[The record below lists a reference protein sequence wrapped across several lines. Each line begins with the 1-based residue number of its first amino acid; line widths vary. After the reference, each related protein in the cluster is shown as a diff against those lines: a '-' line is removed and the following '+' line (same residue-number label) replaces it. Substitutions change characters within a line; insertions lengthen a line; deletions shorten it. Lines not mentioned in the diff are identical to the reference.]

1 MLVFGP
7 VPSRRLGRSVGI
19 NNIPPKNCTYSC
31 VYCQVGRTTGMSVT
45 RRSFHRPAEI
55 LEAVEEKLRQTE
67 AVGAAVDYLTVVPD
81 GEPTL
86 DINLGM
92 LLDGLQ
98 RFGIPTAAISNSSLV
113 WNRDVREA
121 LSKADWV
128 SLKVD
133 STRESTWRAVD
144 RPHGELSLDR
154 ILEGILEFSECFSG
168 ELVTETMLV
177 AGLNSSPDELEVTG
191 EFLARADPDTAYISV
206 PTRPP
211 AEDWVM
217 APSAAEINTAYHIL
231 SGYLKQV
238 RYMIH
243 YEGEDFTRTGDPVS
257 DLLSIL
263 SVHPM
268 REKAVLKFLS
278 EEEDP
283 EAILSMLTDKGLMER
298 VRYENEIYCLR
309 RFPERPSA
317 SGNL

>member
-67 AVGAAVDYLTVVPD
+67 AAGAAVDYLTVVPD

-86 DINLGM
+86 DINLGK
-92 LLDGLQ
+92 LLKDLQ
-98 RFGIPTAAISNSSLV
+98 RFGIPTAVISNSSLI
-113 WNRDVREA
+113 WDMDVRKA
-121 LSKADWV
+121 LSMADWV

-133 STRESTWRAVD
+133 SVRESTWRAVD
-144 RPHGELSLDR
+144 RPHGELALDR
-154 ILEGILEFSECFSG
+154 ILEGILEFSGSFSG

-177 AGLNSSPDELEVTG
+177 AGLNSSPDELEATG
-191 EFLARADPDTAYISV
+191 GFLGRADPDTAYISV

-217 APSAAEINTAYHIL
+217 PPSAVELNTAYHIL
-231 SGYLKQV
+231 ERYLKQV

-243 YEGEDFTRTGDPVS
+243 YEGEDFTSTGEPVS

-283 EAILSMLTDKGLMER
+283 KVVLSMLTEKGLVER
-298 VRYENEIYCLR
+298 VNYDNEIYCLR
-309 RFPERPSA
+309 RFPKRPKG
-317 SGNL
+317 SGNR

>member
-31 VYCQVGRTTGMSVT
+31 VYCQVGRTTGMSLT
-45 RRSFHRPAEI
+45 RRSFHRPVEI
-55 LEAVEEKLRQTE
+55 LEAVQEKLRQTE
-67 AVGAAVDYLTVVPD
+67 AAGAAVDYLTVVPD

-98 RFGIPTAAISNSSLV
+98 RFGIPTAVISNSSLI
-113 WNRDVREA
+113 WDMDVRKA
-121 LSKADWV
+121 LSMADWV

-133 STRESTWRAVD
+133 SSRESTWRSVD
-144 RPHGELSLDR
+144 RPHGELSLDP
-154 ILEGILEFSECFSG
+154 ILEGILEFSESFSG
-168 ELVTETMLV
+168 KLVTETMLV
-177 AGLNSSPDELEVTG
+177 AGLNSSPDDLEATG
-191 EFLARADPDTAYISV
+191 EFLARADPDTAYLSV

-217 APSAAEINTAYHIL
+217 PPSTAELNIAYHIIER
-231 SGYLKQV
+231 YLKQV

-243 YEGEDFTRTGDPVS
+243 YEGEDFTSTGETVS

-268 REKAVLKFLS
+268 REKAALKFLS
-278 EEEDP
+278 EEENP
-283 EAILSMLTDKGLMER
+283 GAVLYMLTEKGLVER
-298 VRYENEIYCLR
+298 VNYGNDTYCLR
-309 RFPERPSA
+309 RFPESPKDP
-317 SGNL
+317 GNR